1 MKLKTLRNS
10 LLVFLCILL
19 SLYLILVVSFGGLGS
34 AAPNPL
40 QHVKK
45 PLVFAH
51 RGHSQYPEN
60 SKEAFQAA
68 LKHGFT
74 GIELDIRLSKDGIP
88 VVFHDAH
95 GDRLLHKNIE
105 IHTQNAAE
113 ITSHLLHH
121 NDSISD
127 SHPLL
132 LDEVFATFKTNTLFY
147 LDIKIP
153 NGTMYEKVRDCIQKH
168 KLISHAIIA
177 SNSYEFLLRYK
188 CNNPK
193 IMVIQE
199 DLDSRN
205 QWTYH
210 LIPNE
215 LKPDF
220 IGGSLLHVDESHAKW
235 LEKNNLVHS
244 KIVYDVNTET
254 VHLLK
259 KWKLNHSIQDL

>member
-10 LLVFLCILL
+10 LLVFICILL
-19 SLYLILVVSFGGLGS
+19 SLYLILVISFGGLGS
-34 AAPNPL
+34 AASNPL

-51 RGHSQYPEN
+51 RGHSQFPEN
-60 SKEAFQAA
+60 SMAAFQAA

-105 IHTQNAAE
+105 IQNQNAAE

-132 LDEVFATFKTNTLFY
+132 LDEVFATFKTNTLYY
-147 LDIKIP
+147 LDIKVP

-168 KLISHAIIA
+168 KLVSHAIIA
-177 SNSYEFLLRYK
+177 SNSYDFLLR
-188 CNNPK
+188 
-193 IMVIQE
+193 
-199 DLDSRN
+199 
-205 QWTYH
+205 
-210 LIPNE
+210 
-215 LKPDF
+215 F
-220 IGGSLLHVDESHAKW
+220 AG
-235 LEKNNLVHS
+235 
-244 KIVYDVNTET
+244 
-254 VHLLK
+254 
-259 KWKLNHSIQDL
+259 

>member
-40 QHVKK
+40 QQLNA

-132 LDEVFATFKTNTLFY
+132 LDEVFATFKTNTLYY
-147 LDIKIP
+147 LDIKVP

-168 KLISHAIIA
+168 GLLSHAIIA
-177 SNSYEFLLRYK
+177 SNSYEFLLRFK
-188 CNNPK
+188 WNNPK
-193 IMVIQE
+193 FMVIQE

-235 LEKNNLVHS
+235 LEKNNLIHS
-244 KIVYDVNTET
+244 KIVYDVNPET
-254 VHLLK
+254 VYLLK